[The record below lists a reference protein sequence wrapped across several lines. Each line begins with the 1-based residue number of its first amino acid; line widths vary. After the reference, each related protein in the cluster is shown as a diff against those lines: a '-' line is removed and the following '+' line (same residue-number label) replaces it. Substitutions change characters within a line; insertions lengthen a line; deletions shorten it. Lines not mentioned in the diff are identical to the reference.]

1 MKSAVCMIASVL
13 ALAACNKGPEVDLH
27 NATGNQVVQ
36 AVKQSGI
43 MTSDTTIEPGL
54 WQSKVTVQEMNIPGM
69 PPEMA
74 GRLRAMMAERQQRT
88 SGHCVTPE
96 EVKKPKEDF
105 FGGED
110 KSCHYA
116 RFAMGSGKIDIEM
129 TCREEETTRTTA
141 MSGTY
146 TPTSYSMDV
155 SSQGT
160 GGERGGMSMKMHVD
174 SRRVGACSATDD

>member
-1 MKSAVCMIASVL
+1 MKSAVCAIASIL
-13 ALAACNKGPEVDLH
+13 TLAACNKGPEVNLR
-27 NATGNQVVQ
+27 NATGNQVVR
-36 AVKQSGI
+36 AVKQSGV
-43 MTSDTTIEPGL
+43 MASDTMIEPGL
-54 WQSKVTVQEMNIPGM
+54 WQSKVTVQEMNIPGV

-74 GRLRAMMAERQQRT
+74 GRMKAMMAERQQRT
-88 SGHCVTPE
+88 SSHCVTRE

-116 RFAMGSGKIDIEM
+116 HFAMGSGKMDIQM
-129 TCREEETTRTTA
+129 VCKEEETTRTTV

-174 SRRVGACSATDD
+174 SQRVGACSAKDD